1 MSTSDILATA
11 GVTILLVAFLLQILK
26 VIKVES
32 NWYSLMNLVGAAL
45 AGISAWM
52 INFMPFVI
60 LESVWVVVSLFNL
73 LKNLK
78 SNNARGT
85 RA

>member
-11 GVTILLVAFLLQILK
+11 GVSILLIAFLLQILK
-26 VIKVES
+26 VISVES
-32 NWYSLMNLVGAAL
+32 NSYSLMNLVGAAL

-52 INFMPFVI
+52 ISFMPFVV

-73 LKNLK
+73 IKNLK
-78 SNNARGT
+78 
-85 RA
+85 

>member
-11 GVTILLVAFLLQILK
+11 GVSILLVAFLLQILK
-26 VIKVES
+26 VIRVES
-32 NWYSLMNLVGAAL
+32 YSYSLMNLVGAGL

-52 INFMPFVI
+52 INFMPFVV

-73 LKNLK
+73 FKNLK
-78 SNNARGT
+78 SK
-85 RA
+85 

>member
-26 VIKVES
+26 VISVES

-52 INFMPFVI
+52 ISFMPFVV
-60 LESVWVVVSLFNL
+60 LESFWVLVSLFNL
-73 LKNLK
+73 IKNLK
-78 SNNARGT
+78 SK
-85 RA
+85 

>member
-11 GVTILLVAFLLQILK
+11 GVTILLIAFLLQILK
-26 VIKVES
+26 VISVES

-52 INFMPFVI
+52 ISFMPFVV
-60 LESVWVVVSLFNL
+60 LESFWVLVSLFNL
-73 LKNLK
+73 IKNLK
-78 SNNARGT
+78 SK
-85 RA
+85 

>member
-32 NWYSLMNLVGAAL
+32 NWYSLMNLVGATL

-73 LKNLK
+73 IKNLK
-78 SNNARGT
+78 SK
-85 RA
+85 

>member
-11 GVTILLVAFLLQILK
+11 GVSILLVAFLLQILN
-26 VIKVES
+26 VIRVES
-32 NWYSLMNLVGAAL
+32 NSYSLMNLVGAGL

-52 INFMPFVI
+52 INFMPFVV

-73 LKNLK
+73 FKNLK
-78 SNNARGT
+78 SK
-85 RA
+85 

>member
-11 GVTILLVAFLLQILK
+11 GVTILLIAFLLQILK
-26 VIKVES
+26 VISVES

-52 INFMPFVI
+52 ISFMPFVV
-60 LESVWVVVSLFNL
+60 LESVWVVVSVFNL
-73 LKNLK
+73 IKNLK
-78 SNNARGT
+78 LK
-85 RA
+85 

>member
-11 GVTILLVAFLLQILK
+11 GVSILLIAFLLQILK
-26 VIKVES
+26 VINVES
-32 NWYSLMNLVGAAL
+32 NSYSLMNLVGAAL

-52 INFMPFVI
+52 ISFMPFVV

-73 LKNLK
+73 IKNLK
-78 SNNARGT
+78 SK
-85 RA
+85 

>member
-11 GVTILLVAFLLQILK
+11 GVTILLIAFLLQILK
-26 VIKVES
+26 VISVES

-52 INFMPFVI
+52 ISFMPFVV
-60 LESVWVVVSLFNL
+60 LESVWVMVSLFNL
-73 LKNLK
+73 IKNLK
-78 SNNARGT
+78 SK
-85 RA
+85 

>member
-11 GVTILLVAFLLQILK
+11 GVTILLIAFLLQILK

-78 SNNARGT
+78 SK
-85 RA
+85 

>member
-11 GVTILLVAFLLQILK
+11 GVSILLVAFLLQILK
-26 VIKVES
+26 VIRVES
-32 NWYSLMNLVGAAL
+32 NSYSLMNLVGAGL

-52 INFMPFVI
+52 INFMPFVV

-73 LKNLK
+73 FKNLK
-78 SNNARGT
+78 SK
-85 RA
+85 

>member
-78 SNNARGT
+78 SK
-85 RA
+85 

>member
-32 NWYSLMNLVGAAL
+32 TWYSLMNLVGAAL

-78 SNNARGT
+78 SK
-85 RA
+85 

>member
-11 GVTILLVAFLLQILK
+11 GVTILLIAFLLQILK
-26 VIKVES
+26 VISVES

-52 INFMPFVI
+52 ISFMPFVV

-73 LKNLK
+73 IKNLK
-78 SNNARGT
+78 SK
-85 RA
+85 

>member
-26 VIKVES
+26 VISVES
-32 NWYSLMNLVGAAL
+32 NSYSLMNLIGAAL

-52 INFMPFVI
+52 INFMPFVV
-60 LESVWVVVSLFNL
+60 LESVWVLVSIFNL
-73 LKNLK
+73 VKNLK
-78 SNNARGT
+78 SI
-85 RA
+85 

>member
-73 LKNLK
+73 IKNLK
-78 SNNARGT
+78 SK
-85 RA
+85 

>member
-11 GVTILLVAFLLQILK
+11 GVSILLIAFLLQILK
-26 VIKVES
+26 VISVES
-32 NWYSLMNLVGAAL
+32 NSYSLMNLVGAAL

-52 INFMPFVI
+52 ISFMPFVV

-73 LKNLK
+73 IKNLK
-78 SNNARGT
+78 SK
-85 RA
+85 